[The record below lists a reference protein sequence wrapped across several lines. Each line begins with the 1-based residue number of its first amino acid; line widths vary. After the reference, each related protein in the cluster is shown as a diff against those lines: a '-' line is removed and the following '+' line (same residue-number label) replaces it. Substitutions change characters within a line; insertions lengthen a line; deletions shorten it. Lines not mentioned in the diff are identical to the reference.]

1 MLRDQLP
8 WIPRGGWQ
16 EETAATQAKMMVAGE
31 VVRVGVEETHAHGT
45 RAGGG
50 VVLTLSWVGDG
61 VGEGSG
67 GNA

>member
-1 MLRDQLP
+1 ML

-16 EETAATQAKMMVAGE
+16 EETAATQAKKMVAGE
-31 VVRVGVEETHAHGT
+31 VVRVGVEKTYTRGT
-45 RAGGG
+45 CAGGG
-50 VVLTLSWVGDG
+50 VVLSLSWVGGG